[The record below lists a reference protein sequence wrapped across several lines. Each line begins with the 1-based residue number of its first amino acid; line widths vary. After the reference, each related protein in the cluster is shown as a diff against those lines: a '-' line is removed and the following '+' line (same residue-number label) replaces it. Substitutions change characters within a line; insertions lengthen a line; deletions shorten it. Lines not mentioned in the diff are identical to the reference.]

1 MSGAPRAARGDR
13 PWRRAAQ
20 VFQRLLSIIRLG
32 WIERILDLG
41 PVDDLEPP
49 VLHLRDE
56 LLAEAL
62 MDLADEL
69 LGALRCRNPLVE
81 PLDLFQGLDQRPVVF
96 RGGVPVAAL
105 LDGLL
110 DDKQGVPAPEHMRIG
125 GDILGVPETRAGVVD
140 APPIPVEALVRR
152 GVAARVPREGLPE
165 VRPLQVLEPG
175 AREIDPFE
183 RVDEPADL
191 GPPRPEGLPH
201 LLDEGQ

>member
-1 MSGAPRAARGDR
+1 MSGAPRAARGDC
-13 PWRRAAQ
+13 PWRSAAQ
-20 VFQRLLSIIRLG
+20 VLQRLLSIIRLG

-69 LGALRCRNPLVE
+69 LGALRVLNPLVE

-105 LDGLL
+105 PAGPPHAN
-110 DDKQGVPAPEHMRIG
+110 QRRPAPANCRIS
-125 GDILGVPETRAGVVD
+125 GDILGVPETRA
-140 APPIPVEALVRR
+140 
-152 GVAARVPREGLPE
+152 
-165 VRPLQVLEPG
+165 
-175 AREIDPFE
+175 
-183 RVDEPADL
+183 
-191 GPPRPEGLPH
+191 
-201 LLDEGQ
+201 